1 MHYEDNDTI
10 DLLKLFETVM
20 KNIVWFIIVIILCG
34 TVAYAG
40 TTLLIDKTYSATAT
54 VIIVQ
59 NNNSNAS
66 QAVTYN
72 DVQLSQKL
80 VSTYTQILQSEA
92 IGDSVVANL
101 DLYDKYEIDTEKLNK
116 MVEVKAAS
124 NTEVMN
130 ITATSKDPKL
140 SADIANEMVS
150 VFKKKIFDIMS
161 VENVTVLN
169 SAKIPTKPSG
179 PSVLKNTAIGMMIGA
194 VLCGIYAVIVLLTDT
209 KVKTEE
215 DVKKIFD
222 YPVIGIIPEFK
233 VEERGKDND

>member
-10 DLLKLFETVM
+10 DLLKLFEIVM

-80 VSTYTQILQSEA
+80 VSTYTQILKSEA

-101 DLYDKYEIDTEKLNK
+101 DLYDKYEINSTKLNSL
-116 MVEVKAAS
+116 VEVKAAN

-130 ITATSKDPKL
+130 ITATTKDPKL

-150 VFKKKIFDIMS
+150 VFQKKIYDIMS

-179 PSVLKNTAIGMMIGA
+179 PSTLKNTAMGMMIGA

-222 YPVIGIIPEFK
+222 YPVIGVIPEFK
-233 VEERGKDND
+233 VEERGKNND

>member
-10 DLLKLFETVM
+10 DLLKLFEIVM

-130 ITATSKDPKL
+130 ITATTKDPKL

-179 PSVLKNTAIGMMIGA
+179 PSTLKNTAIGMMIGA

-222 YPVIGIIPEFK
+222 YPVIGVITEFK
-233 VEERGKDND
+233 VEERGKNND

>member
-1 MHYEDNDTI
+1 MACVLYEMKEYNKAKPYVEEYLKTNKDSFSMTNLMILILYSNGEYKNVKKYEEQLRTI
-10 DLLKLFETVM
+10 WKQTSDESIKKQAF
-20 KNIVWFIIVIILCG
+20 FIL
-34 TVAYAG
+34 
-40 TTLLIDKTYSATAT
+40 YSF
-54 VIIVQ
+54 
-59 NNNSNAS
+59 S
-66 QAVTYN
+66 
-72 DVQLSQKL
+72 
-80 VSTYTQILQSEA
+80 
-92 IGDSVVANL
+92 
-101 DLYDKYEIDTEKLNK
+101 YDKYEIDTEKLNK

-222 YPVIGIIPEFK
+222 YPVIGVIPEFK

>member
-10 DLLKLFETVM
+10 DLLKLFEIVM

-194 VLCGIYAVIVLLTDT
+194 VLCGVYAVIVLLTDT

-222 YPVIGIIPEFK
+222 YPVIGVIPEFK

>member
-10 DLLKLFETVM
+10 DLLKLFEIVM

-233 VEERGKDND
+233 VEERGKNND

>member
-10 DLLKLFETVM
+10 DLLKLFEIVM

-130 ITATSKDPKL
+130 ITATTKDPKL

-150 VFKKKIFDIMS
+150 VFQKKIYDIMS

-179 PSVLKNTAIGMMIGA
+179 PSALKNTAIGMMIGA

-222 YPVIGIIPEFK
+222 YPVIGVIPEFK

>member
-10 DLLKLFETVM
+10 DLLKLFEIVM

-179 PSVLKNTAIGMMIGA
+179 PSVLKNTAIGMMVGA
-194 VLCGIYAVIVLLTDT
+194 VLCGIYAVVVLLTDT

-222 YPVIGIIPEFK
+222 YPVIGVIPEFK
-233 VEERGKDND
+233 VEERGKNND

>member
-10 DLLKLFETVM
+10 DLLKLFEIVM

-222 YPVIGIIPEFK
+222 YPVIGVIPEFK
-233 VEERGKDND
+233 VEERGKNND

>member
-10 DLLKLFETVM
+10 DLLKLFEIVM

-80 VSTYTQILQSEA
+80 VSTYTQILKSEA

-101 DLYDKYEIDTEKLNK
+101 DLYDKYEINSAKLNSL
-116 MVEVKAAS
+116 VEVKAAN

-130 ITATSKDPKL
+130 ITATTKDPKL

-150 VFKKKIFDIMS
+150 VFQKKIYDIMS

-179 PSVLKNTAIGMMIGA
+179 PSTLKNTAMGMMVGA

-222 YPVIGIIPEFK
+222 YPVIGVIPEFK

>member
-10 DLLKLFETVM
+10 DLLKLFEIVM

-194 VLCGIYAVIVLLTDT
+194 VLCGIYEVIVLLTDT

-222 YPVIGIIPEFK
+222 YPVIGVIPEFK

>member
-10 DLLKLFETVM
+10 DLLKLFEIVM

-179 PSVLKNTAIGMMIGA
+179 PSTLKNTAIGMMIGA

>member
-10 DLLKLFETVM
+10 DLLKLFEIVM

-130 ITATSKDPKL
+130 ITATTKDPKL

-233 VEERGKDND
+233 VEERGKNND

>member
-10 DLLKLFETVM
+10 DLLKLFEIVM

-179 PSVLKNTAIGMMIGA
+179 PSTLKNTAIGMMIGA

-222 YPVIGIIPEFK
+222 YPVIGVIPEFK

>member
-10 DLLKLFETVM
+10 DLLKLFEIVM

-130 ITATSKDPKL
+130 ITATTKDPKL

>member
-10 DLLKLFETVM
+10 DLLKLFEIVM

-66 QAVTYN
+66 QTVTYN

-130 ITATSKDPKL
+130 ITATTKDPKL

-222 YPVIGIIPEFK
+222 YPVIGVIPEFK
-233 VEERGKDND
+233 VEERGKNND

>member
-10 DLLKLFETVM
+10 DLLKLFEIVM

-130 ITATSKDPKL
+130 ITATTKDPKL

-179 PSVLKNTAIGMMIGA
+179 PSVLKNTAIGLMIGA

-233 VEERGKDND
+233 VEERGKNND

>member
-10 DLLKLFETVM
+10 DLLKLFEIVM
-20 KNIVWFIIVIILCG
+20 KNIVWFIIVIVLCG

-130 ITATSKDPKL
+130 ITATTKDPKL

-179 PSVLKNTAIGMMIGA
+179 PSILKNTAIGMMIGA

>member
-10 DLLKLFETVM
+10 DLLKLFEIVM

-179 PSVLKNTAIGMMIGA
+179 PSTLKNTAMGMMVGA

-222 YPVIGIIPEFK
+222 YPVIGVIPEFK

>member
-10 DLLKLFETVM
+10 DLLKLFEIVM

-130 ITATSKDPKL
+130 ITATTKDPKL

-179 PSVLKNTAIGMMIGA
+179 PSTLKNTAIGMMIGA

-222 YPVIGIIPEFK
+222 YPVIGVIPEFK

>member
-10 DLLKLFETVM
+10 DLLKLFEIVM

-80 VSTYTQILQSEA
+80 VSTYTQILKSEA
-92 IGDSVVANL
+92 IGDSVIANL
-101 DLYDKYEIDTEKLNK
+101 DLYDKYGISSAMLNNL
-116 MVEVKAAS
+116 VEVKAAN

-130 ITATSKDPKL
+130 ITATTKDPKL
-140 SADIANEMVS
+140 SADIANEMVN
-150 VFKKKIFDIMS
+150 VFQKKIYDIMS
-161 VENVTVLN
+161 IENVTILN
-169 SAKIPTKPSG
+169 SAKVPTIPSG
-179 PSVLKNTAIGMMIGA
+179 PSTLKNTAMGMMIGA

-222 YPVIGIIPEFK
+222 YPIIGVIPEFNA
-233 VEERGKDND
+233 EEGGKNDD

>member
-10 DLLKLFETVM
+10 DLLKLFEIVM

-59 NNNSNAS
+59 YNNSNAS

-179 PSVLKNTAIGMMIGA
+179 PSTLKNTAIGMMIGA

-222 YPVIGIIPEFK
+222 YPVIGVIPEFK
-233 VEERGKDND
+233 VEERGKNND

>member
-10 DLLKLFETVM
+10 DLLKLFEIVM

-130 ITATSKDPKL
+130 ITATTKDPKL

-179 PSVLKNTAIGMMIGA
+179 PSTLKNTAIGMMIGA
-194 VLCGIYAVIVLLTDT
+194 VLCGIYAVIVLLSDT

-222 YPVIGIIPEFK
+222 YPVIGVIPEFK

>member
-10 DLLKLFETVM
+10 DLLKLFEIVM

-130 ITATSKDPKL
+130 ITATTKDPKL

-179 PSVLKNTAIGMMIGA
+179 PSILKNTAIGMMIGA

>member
-10 DLLKLFETVM
+10 DLLKLFEIVM

-179 PSVLKNTAIGMMIGA
+179 PSTLKNTAIGMMIGA

-233 VEERGKDND
+233 VEERGKNND

>member
-1 MHYEDNDTI
+1 MHYEDTDTI
-10 DLLKLFETVM
+10 DLLKLFEIVM

-59 NNNSNAS
+59 NNSSNAS

-80 VSTYTQILQSEA
+80 VSTYTQILKSEA
-92 IGDSVVANL
+92 IGDIVVANL
-101 DLYDKYEIDTEKLNK
+101 DLYDKYGINSAMLNNL
-116 MVEVKAAS
+116 VEVKAAN

-130 ITATSKDPKL
+130 ITATTKDPKL
-140 SADIANEMVS
+140 SADIANEMVN
-150 VFKKKIFDIMS
+150 VFQKKIYDIMS
-161 VENVTVLN
+161 VENVTILN
-169 SAKIPTKPSG
+169 SAKVPTGPSG
-179 PSVLKNTAIGMMIGA
+179 PSTLKNTAMGMMIGA

-222 YPVIGIIPEFK
+222 YPIIGVIPEFNT
-233 VEERGKDND
+233 EEGGKNDD

>member
-10 DLLKLFETVM
+10 DLLKLFEIVM

-59 NNNSNAS
+59 NNNSNES

-222 YPVIGIIPEFK
+222 YPVIGVIPEFK
-233 VEERGKDND
+233 VEERGKNND

>member
-10 DLLKLFETVM
+10 DLLKLFEIVM

-130 ITATSKDPKL
+130 ITATTKDPKL

-179 PSVLKNTAIGMMIGA
+179 PSTLKNTAMGMMIGA

-233 VEERGKDND
+233 VEERGKNND

>member
-10 DLLKLFETVM
+10 DLLKLFEIVM

-179 PSVLKNTAIGMMIGA
+179 PSVLKNTAIGMMVGA
-194 VLCGIYAVIVLLTDT
+194 VLCGIYAVVVLLTDT

-233 VEERGKDND
+233 VEERGKNND

>member
-10 DLLKLFETVM
+10 DLLKLFEIVM

-80 VSTYTQILQSEA
+80 VSTYTQILKSEA

-101 DLYDKYEIDTEKLNK
+101 DLYDKYEINSAKLNSL
-116 MVEVKAAS
+116 VEVKAAN

-130 ITATSKDPKL
+130 ITATTKDPKL

-150 VFKKKIFDIMS
+150 VFQKKIYDIMS

-169 SAKIPTKPSG
+169 SAKVPTKPSG
-179 PSVLKNTAIGMMIGA
+179 PSTLKNTAMGMMIGA

-222 YPVIGIIPEFK
+222 YPVIGVIPEFK
-233 VEERGKDND
+233 VEERGKNND

>member
-10 DLLKLFETVM
+10 DLLKLFEIVM

-130 ITATSKDPKL
+130 ITATTKDPKL

-179 PSVLKNTAIGMMIGA
+179 PSVLKNTAIGMMVGA
-194 VLCGIYAVIVLLTDT
+194 VLCGIYAVVVLLTDT

-222 YPVIGIIPEFK
+222 YPVIGVIPEFK
-233 VEERGKDND
+233 VEERGKNND

>member
-10 DLLKLFETVM
+10 DLLKLFEIVM

-130 ITATSKDPKL
+130 ITATTKDPKL

-179 PSVLKNTAIGMMIGA
+179 PSILKNTAIGMMIGA

-222 YPVIGIIPEFK
+222 YPVIGVIPEFK
-233 VEERGKDND
+233 VEERGKNND

>member
-10 DLLKLFETVM
+10 DLLKLFEIVM

-130 ITATSKDPKL
+130 ITATTKDPKL

-179 PSVLKNTAIGMMIGA
+179 PSTLKNTAMGMMVGA

-233 VEERGKDND
+233 VEERGKNND

>member
-10 DLLKLFETVM
+10 DLLKLFEIVM

-130 ITATSKDPKL
+130 ITATTKDPKL

-179 PSVLKNTAIGMMIGA
+179 PSTLKNTAIGMMIGA

-233 VEERGKDND
+233 VEERGKNND

>member
-10 DLLKLFETVM
+10 DLLKLFEIVM

-179 PSVLKNTAIGMMIGA
+179 PSTLKNTAIGMMIGA

-222 YPVIGIIPEFK
+222 YPVIGVIPEFK
-233 VEERGKDND
+233 VEERGKNND

>member
-10 DLLKLFETVM
+10 DLLKLFEIVM

-130 ITATSKDPKL
+130 ITATTKDPKL

-179 PSVLKNTAIGMMIGA
+179 PSTLKNTAMGMMIGA

-222 YPVIGIIPEFK
+222 YPVIGVIPEFK

>member
-10 DLLKLFETVM
+10 DLLKLFEIVM

-130 ITATSKDPKL
+130 ITATTKDPKL

-179 PSVLKNTAIGMMIGA
+179 PSTLKNTAIGMMIGA

-222 YPVIGIIPEFK
+222 YPVIGVIPEFK
-233 VEERGKDND
+233 VEERGKNND

>member
-10 DLLKLFETVM
+10 DLLKLFEIVM

-80 VSTYTQILQSEA
+80 VSTYTQILKSEA

-101 DLYDKYEIDTEKLNK
+101 DLYDKYEINSAKLNSL
-116 MVEVKAAS
+116 VEVKAAN

-130 ITATSKDPKL
+130 ITATTKDPKL

-150 VFKKKIFDIMS
+150 VFQKKIYDIMS

-169 SAKIPTKPSG
+169 SAKVPTKPSG

-222 YPVIGIIPEFK
+222 YPVIGVIPEFK
-233 VEERGKDND
+233 VEERGKNND

>member
-1 MHYEDNDTI
+1 
-10 DLLKLFETVM
+10 
-20 KNIVWFIIVIILCG
+20 
-34 TVAYAG
+34 
-40 TTLLIDKTYSATAT
+40 
-54 VIIVQ
+54 
-59 NNNSNAS
+59 
-66 QAVTYN
+66 
-72 DVQLSQKL
+72 
-80 VSTYTQILQSEA
+80 
-92 IGDSVVANL
+92 
-101 DLYDKYEIDTEKLNK
+101 

-130 ITATSKDPKL
+130 ITATTKDPKL

-179 PSVLKNTAIGMMIGA
+179 PSTLKNTAIGMMIGA

-222 YPVIGIIPEFK
+222 YPVIGVIPEFK
-233 VEERGKDND
+233 VEERGKNND